1 MKLKSL
7 SLIAGAVALTL
18 TTTSFAVKAQT
29 SSASPLLLAQA
40 QQQGPRQGKKAFWS
54 ELGLTQA
61 QQTRLREIRQ
71 NTRTQIEGVLTQEQK
86 DQLRAAAEARR
97 TQRQA
102 GQPGQRLG
110 RQGRGFASLNLT
122 EDQKNRIRAIKE
134 SSKQQME
141 AVLTSEQ
148 RTKIQQ
154 FRQNMQQRRQQRDR

>member
-1 MKLKSL
+1 MKFKSL

-40 QQQGPRQGKKAFWS
+40 QEQGPRQGKKGAWS

-86 DQLRAAAEARR
+86 DQLRTAAEARR
-97 TQRQA
+97 AQRQA
-102 GQPGQRLG
+102 GQPGQR
-110 RQGRGFASLNLT
+110 QGRGGKGFAGLNLT
-122 EDQKNRIRAIKE
+122 EDQKNRIQAIKE
-134 SSKQQME
+134 SSKQQMD
-141 AVLTSEQ
+141 AVLTPEQ
-148 RTKIQQ
+148 RTKLQQ
-154 FRQNMQQRRQQRDR
+154 IRQTWQQRRQQGR